1 MNHGKTIQTERLLLR
16 PFTEEDAADVLA
28 IMSDEETARKAG
40 FKPLK
45 TLEEAENLICNE
57 LCFCFAMTEKGTD
70 KVIGIIQSFSLFK
83 IGRDFPA
90 LTGMI
95 GYMMDVEHRG
105 RGYMTEAVKAV
116 TEYLLVEDGC
126 DDVTIKVFVGNEA
139 SRKVALKCGYF
150 ADHSKY
156 SDTVYNPYGTVESE
170 ETFTITREDYDWRKM
185 HAAA

>member
-1 MNHGKTIQTERLLLR
+1 MHHGKNIQTERLLLR
-16 PFTEEDAADVLA
+16 RFTEADAADVLA

-45 TLEEAENLICNE
+45 TLEEAENVIHHE
-57 LCFCFAMTEKGTD
+57 LCYCFAMTEKGAD
-70 KVIGIIQSFSLFK
+70 KVIGIIQSISLFNF
-83 IGRDFPA
+83 GHDFPS

-95 GYMMDVEHRG
+95 GYMMDVGHRG

-116 TEYLLVEDGC
+116 TEHLLVEDGC

-150 ADHSKY
+150 ADHSRY

-170 ETFTITREDYDWRKM
+170 ETFTITRGDYDWRQM